1 MGFDESIR
9 KDNRIVRGMDDTQ
22 RETLFLTMKSVIDGI
37 ISDKRDNPKN
47 AKKLDSFRAR
57 INIGLH
63 VEEDEIMWIN
73 LVAKDGEY
81 LVERDALEK
90 YDLELI
96 SDPEDLMY
104 FCSGQYSVMHM
115 MMKRN
120 RFGKRKLRFKGRAY
134 GKLLALPK
142 ILVLDKVKH

>member
-1 MGFDESIR
+1 
-9 KDNRIVRGMDDTQ
+9 VRRMDDTE
-22 RETLFLTMKSVIDGI
+22 RETLFLTIKAVIDGI
-37 ISDKRDNPKN
+37 IADKRENPKN
-47 AKKLDSFRAR
+47 TKRLDSFKGR

-81 LVERDALEK
+81 IVEKD
-90 YDLELI
+90 
-96 SDPEDLMY
+96 DPEDLMF
-104 FCSGQYSVMHM
+104 FCNGQYSVTHM

-120 RFGKRKLRFKGRAY
+120 RFGERKLRFKGRAY

-142 ILVLDKVKH
+142 ILVLDKRKQ

>member
-1 MGFDESIR
+1 MNMDEAQ
-9 KDNRIVRGMDDTQ
+9 K
-22 RETLFLTMKSVIDGI
+22 ETLFLTIKSVIDGI
-37 ISDKRDNPKN
+37 IADKRENPKN
-47 AKKLDSFRAR
+47 TKRLDSFEGR

-63 VEEDEIMWIN
+63 VEENEIVWIN

-81 LVERDALEK
+81 TVSRDVLDD

-96 SDPEDLMY
+96 SDPEDLMF
-104 FCSGQYSVMHM
+104 FCNGQYSVTHM
-115 MMKRN
+115 MLKKN

-142 ILVLDKVKH
+142 ILVLDKKEH